1 MTRPNLRFG
10 IFLAPFHPVDE
21 HPLAALERDFQ
32 LVEHLDRLGYH
43 EAWIGE
49 HHSGGYEIIASP
61 EVFIAAA
68 AERTRAIR
76 LGTGVSSL
84 PYHHPFI
91 LADRALQLDYQLRG
105 RFMFGVGPGA
115 LASDAFI
122 MGIDPLRQREM
133 MAEALDV
140 IVPLV
145 RGESVSKQTDWFTV
159 SDARLQLPSYTLPH
173 VEMAVA
179 AMISPAGPRLA
190 GKHGLG
196 LLSLG
201 ATTDAGYM
209 QLAEAWAICEDEA
222 RKHGRTVHRGN
233 WRLVGPMHVAETR
246 EQAIENV
253 RFGLEKWC
261 YYYTKVI
268 ALPFQLP
275 DTFDGQVR
283 ALTES
288 GFAVI
293 GDPDDAIAQIE
304 RLQQQS
310 GGAGGY
316 LQMAN
321 NWADFAP
328 TLRSYELIA
337 RYVMPRFQGM
347 NANREAS
354 MNWVSDN
361 RDAILG
367 AGRAAREKATRD
379 YQAEQARG

>member
-1 MTRPNLRFG
+1 
-10 IFLAPFHPVDE
+10 
-21 HPLAALERDFQ
+21 
-32 LVEHLDRLGYH
+32 
-43 EAWIGE
+43 
-49 HHSGGYEIIASP
+49 
-61 EVFIAAA
+61 
-68 AERTRAIR
+68 
-76 LGTGVSSL
+76 
-84 PYHHPFI
+84 
-91 LADRALQLDYQLRG
+91 
-105 RFMFGVGPGA
+105 
-115 LASDAFI
+115 
-122 MGIDPLRQREM
+122 
-133 MAEALDV
+133 
-140 IVPLV
+140 
-145 RGESVSKQTDWFTV
+145 
-159 SDARLQLPSYTLPH
+159 
-173 VEMAVA
+173 
-179 AMISPAGPRLA
+179 
-190 GKHGLG
+190 
-196 LLSLG
+196 
-201 ATTDAGYM
+201 
-209 QLAEAWAICEDEA
+209 EAWAICEDEA

-233 WRLVGPMHVAETR
+233 WRLVGPMHIAETR

-347 NANREAS
+347 NASREAS